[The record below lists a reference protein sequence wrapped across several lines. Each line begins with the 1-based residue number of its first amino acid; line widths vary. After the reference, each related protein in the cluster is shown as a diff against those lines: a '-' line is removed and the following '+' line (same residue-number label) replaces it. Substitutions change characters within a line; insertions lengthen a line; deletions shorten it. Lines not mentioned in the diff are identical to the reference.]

1 MRPHPRFSDLDF
13 IQKIFKD
20 IEVENYLEYNL
31 DDSISDTL
39 YIIGLNT
46 TVLSQAYFSGKKVV
60 IDNISMKNNFRDLKE
75 KSYIM
80 INRPHILLSNLI
92 NSIGMEDYT
101 KKNYKCVIKF

>member
-1 MRPHPRFSDLDF
+1 MRPHPRFSNLDF

-92 NSIGMEDYT
+92 NSIEMEDYT